1 MEEPVT
7 FDSAG
12 CRLYGMLGRPPD
24 GRAPTRAVIL
34 LHGWAGYRI
43 GPHRMLLETA
53 RRLQEQ
59 GCLTLR
65 FDTRGRGDSEG
76 DGASACL
83 DDMIEDLRAALRFL
97 RAQAPVEHLTLLGLC
112 SGSNVSI
119 GAATLEP
126 EVDELVLWS
135 ILPFQPEAKAS
146 QRWRRAR
153 FYLGEYLRK
162 AARAETW
169 KRLLKGEVNLKS
181 AGRVVVGDAKPQEG
195 GRNLKDSARDLMAA
209 FGRYKGRALFITG
222 DKDPEGLAGHE
233 LFSAFCRR
241 KGLRADFHLIPG
253 ATHSYY
259 SSAHKEQVIGLTLE
273 WLGKTRY
280 SPGP

>member
-1 MEEPVT
+1 MEQPVT
-7 FDSAG
+7 FESAG
-12 CRLYGMLGRPPD
+12 SRLYGMLGRPPE
-24 GRAPTRAVIL
+24 GRAATRAVVL

-43 GPHRMLLETA
+43 GPHRMLVQAAE
-53 RRLQEQ
+53 RLREL
-59 GCLTLR
+59 GCITLR

-76 DGASACL
+76 DGVNACL
-83 DDMIEDLRAALRFL
+83 DDMIEDLRAAVRFL
-97 RAQAPVEHLTLLGLC
+97 RAQGKVEHVTLLGLC

-146 QRWRRAR
+146 QRWRRVR
-153 FYLGEYLRK
+153 HYLGEYLRK
-162 AARAETW
+162 AARVETW
-169 KRLLKGEVNLKS
+169 KRLFKGEISVKG
-181 AGRVVVGDAKPQEG
+181 AGRAMVGDAKPAAG

-222 DKDPEGLAGHE
+222 TKDPEGMGGHE

-241 KGLRADFHLIPG
+241 KGIAAEFRLVDG

-259 SSAHKEQVIGLTLE
+259 STAHKEEVLKATME
-273 WLGKTRY
+273 WLTRT
-280 SPGP
+280 G